1 MSFASRP
8 LSHTKPNLNLK
19 NVSYISQLSTTSSN
33 SRELFHSKTSSQEHS
48 SATSPSNVIAK
59 HSNINLC
66 KYSYHTNT
74 KRNCMTKSYSSTTYK
89 AKIKISNIKKKSST
103 RNNKLTSSSW
113 FYNDSIKRINNDIL
127 HSNLRLSTKEN
138 SISLKAKRESIK

>member
-1 MSFASRP
+1 
-8 LSHTKPNLNLK
+8 
-19 NVSYISQLSTTSSN
+19 
-33 SRELFHSKTSSQEHS
+33 
-48 SATSPSNVIAK
+48 
-59 HSNINLC
+59 
-66 KYSYHTNT
+66 
-74 KRNCMTKSYSSTTYK
+74 MTKSYSSTTYK

-103 RNNKLTSSSW
+103 RNKKLTSSSW

>member
-8 LSHTKPNLNLK
+8 LSHTKPNLSLK
-19 NVSYISQLSTTSSN
+19 NVSYISKLSTTSSN

-48 SATSPSNVIAK
+48 SATSPSNVITK
-59 HSNINLC
+59 HANINLC

-113 FYNDSIKRINNDIL
+113 FYNDSIKLIMIVF
-127 HSNLRLSTKEN
+127 
-138 SISLKAKRESIK
+138 IVI